1 MPTITTMRAVV
12 LDAPDP
18 ASALWIR
25 ELPVPTPCGLDSHRG
40 QGVRPEQFGVALSP
54 WSRRRHDLAG
64 SIGRRRSASSR
75 PAGGEFAPGQQVAA
89 LAAGMGRVFDDG
101 YAELTSVPVN
111 RPISSGGSSKCGSV
125 CSASNASDAVV
136 VERSTIARSPVRRT

>member
-1 MPTITTMRAVV
+1 MDPRTSCANPRAGWTLIEVKAFGLNSSELHSRLGLAEGMTWPGV
-12 LDAPDP
+12 LGP
-18 ASALWIR
+18 
-25 ELPVPTPCGLDSHRG
+25 
-40 QGVRPEQFGVALSP
+40 
-54 WSRRRHDLAG
+54 
-64 SIGRRRSASSR
+64 RRSASSR

-125 CSASNASDAVV
+125 CSASIASDAVV
-136 VERSTIARSPVRRT
+136 PPQ